1 VVINSALARGSAY
14 LRAAHFGPTVIVT
27 TTTFLLALSQYAPLN
42 ALRVA
47 IAIFAGQ
54 LVVGWSNDFI
64 DAPLDIAAHRTKKP
78 IVSKEINPEQ
88 LKRSIVFALVAA
100 LLLSLFSPLGLT
112 GTLIHFLGILS
123 ATLYNLKLKPTILS
137 PLPYIVSF
145 GALPWAIYLPAGNHP
160 PLWLF
165 IDFMLIAVAF
175 HFFNVL
181 KDFQWDINQGV
192 LGLPQRLGRNASLII
207 SISLVISAILVLIFL
222 N

>member
-1 VVINSALARGSAY
+1 MRKSLLAQGYAY
-14 LRAAHFGPTVIVT
+14 LRAAHFGPTLIVT
-27 TTTFLLALSQYAPLN
+27 TTTFLLALSQYSPIE

-54 LVVGWSNDFI
+54 LVIGWSNDFI
-64 DAPLDIAAHRTKKP
+64 DAPLDIAAQRTKKP
-78 IVSKEINPEQ
+78 IVGKEIDPDQ
-88 LKRSIVFALVAA
+88 LKKSVLIALVAA
-100 LLLSLFSPLGLT
+100 LLLSLFSPLGFT

-123 ATLYNLKLKPTILS
+123 ATLYNLKLKSTILS
-137 PLPYIVSF
+137 PLPFMVSF
-145 GALPWAIYLPAGNHP
+145 GALPWAIYLPTGNQP

-165 IDFMLIAVAF
+165 IGFMLISVAF

-192 LGLPQRLGRNASLII
+192 LGLPQRLGRKSSLVI

>member
-1 VVINSALARGSAY
+1 VLNSVLARGY
-14 LRAAHFGPTVIVT
+14 VFLRAAHFGPTVIVT
-27 TTTFLLALSQYAPLN
+27 TASFLLSLSQYSIIDS
-42 ALRVA
+42 LRVA

-88 LKRSIVFALVAA
+88 LKGSIVFALVAA
-100 LLLSLFSPLGLT
+100 VLLSLFSPLGLT

-123 ATLYNLKLKPTILS
+123 ATFYNFKLKPTILS
-137 PLPYIVSF
+137 PIPYIVSF

-160 PLWLF
+160 PLWLYL
-165 IDFMLIAVAF
+165 DFMLIAVAF

-181 KDFQWDINQGV
+181 KDFQWDIKQGIM
-192 LGLPQRLGRNASLII
+192 GIPQRLGRNVSLII
-207 SISLVISAILVLIFL
+207 SISLVCSAVLVFIYH

>member
-1 VVINSALARGSAY
+1 MLNSVLAQGY
-14 LRAAHFGPTVIVT
+14 VFLRAAHFGPTVIVT
-27 TTTFLLALSQYAPLN
+27 TASFLLSLSQYSIIDS
-42 ALRVA
+42 LRVA

-88 LKRSIVFALVAA
+88 LKGSIVFALVAA
-100 LLLSLFSPLGLT
+100 VLLSLFSPLGLT

-123 ATLYNLKLKPTILS
+123 ATFYNFKLKPTILS
-137 PLPYIVSF
+137 PIPYIVSF

-160 PLWLF
+160 PLWLYL
-165 IDFMLIAVAF
+165 DFMLIAVAF

-181 KDFQWDINQGV
+181 KDFQWDIKQGIM
-192 LGLPQRLGRNASLII
+192 GIPQRLGRNVSLII
-207 SISLVISAILVLIFL
+207 SISLVCSAVLVFIYR

>member
-1 VVINSALARGSAY
+1 VLNSVLARGY
-14 LRAAHFGPTVIVT
+14 VFLRAAHFGPTVIVT
-27 TTTFLLALSQYAPLN
+27 TASFLLSLSQYSIIDS
-42 ALRVA
+42 LRVA

-88 LKRSIVFALVAA
+88 LKKSILVALFVA
-100 LLLSLFSPLGLT
+100 LILSLFSPLGLT

-123 ATLYNLKLKPTILS
+123 ATFYNLKLKSTIIS

-160 PLWLF
+160 PLWLYL
-165 IDFMLIAVAF
+165 DFMLIAVAF

-181 KDFQWDINQGV
+181 KDFQWDIKQGIM
-192 LGLPQRLGRNASLII
+192 GIPQRLGRNVSLII
-207 SISLVISAILVLIFL
+207 SISLVVSAVIVLIFL

>member
-1 VVINSALARGSAY
+1 MLNSALARGYAY

-27 TTTFLLALSQYAPLN
+27 ATTFLLALSQYSLFD

-64 DAPLDIAAHRTKKP
+64 DAPLDIAAQRTKKP
-78 IVSKEINPEQ
+78 IVSKEIDRDQ
-88 LKRSIVFALVAA
+88 LRKSIVVALVAA
-100 LLLSLFSPLGLT
+100 LLLSLFSPLRIT

-123 ATLYNLKLKPTILS
+123 ATIYNLKLKSTILS
-137 PLPYIVSF
+137 PLPYLVSF
-145 GALPWAIYLPAGNHP
+145 GSLPWAIYLSAGNHP

-165 IDFMLIAVAF
+165 IDFMLISVAF

-181 KDFQWDINQGV
+181 KDFQWDIEQGI

-207 SISLVISAILVLIFL
+207 SILLVTTAILVFIYR
-222 N
+222 

>member
-1 VVINSALARGSAY
+1 VLNSALAQGFVF

-27 TTTFLLALSQYAPLN
+27 TASFLLSLSQYSIIDS
-42 ALRVA
+42 LRVT

-64 DAPLDIAAHRTKKP
+64 DAPLDIAAQRTKKP

-88 LKRSIVFALVAA
+88 LKKSILVALLAA
-100 LLLSLFSPLGLT
+100 LLLSLFSPLGIT

-123 ATLYNLKLKPTILS
+123 ATFYNFKLKPTILS
-137 PLPYIVSF
+137 PIPYIVSF

-160 PLWLF
+160 PLWLYL
-165 IDFMLIAVAF
+165 DFMIIAVAF

-181 KDFQWDINQGV
+181 KDFQWDINQGI
-192 LGLPQRLGRNASLII
+192 LGLPQRLGKNVSLII
-207 SISLVISAILVLIFL
+207 SISLVVSALLVFIFL
-222 N
+222 R

>member
-1 VVINSALARGSAY
+1 MRKSLLAQGY
-14 LRAAHFGPTVIVT
+14 IFLRAAHFGPTLIVT
-27 TTTFLLALSQYAPLN
+27 TITLVLALSQFSPIE

-54 LVVGWSNDFI
+54 LVVGWSNDLI
-64 DAPLDIAAHRTKKP
+64 DAPLDIAAQRTKKP

-88 LKRSIVFALVAA
+88 LKKSILVALFAA
-100 LLLSLFSPLGLT
+100 LLLSLSSPLGLT
-112 GTLIHFLGILS
+112 GTAIHFLGILS
-123 ATLYNLKLKPTILS
+123 ATFYNLKLKSTILS
-137 PLPYIVSF
+137 PIPYIVSF
-145 GALPWAIYLPAGNHP
+145 GALPWAIYLPVGNQP

-192 LGLPQRLGRNASLII
+192 LGLPQRLGRKTSLVI
-207 SISLVISAILVLIFL
+207 SISLVISAIFVLIFL

>member
-1 VVINSALARGSAY
+1 LS
-14 LRAAHFGPTVIVT
+14 
-27 TTTFLLALSQYAPLN
+27 LSQYSLIDSI
-42 ALRVA
+42 RVA

-64 DAPLDIAAHRTKKP
+64 DAPLDIAAQRTKKP
-78 IVSKEINPEQ
+78 IVNKEINPEQ
-88 LKRSIVFALVAA
+88 LKKSIFGALFVA
-100 LLLSLFSPLGLT
+100 LILSLFSPLGLT

-123 ATLYNLKLKPTILS
+123 ATIYNFKLKPTILS
-137 PLPYIVSF
+137 PLPYIISF
-145 GALPWAIYLPAGNHP
+145 GLLPWAIYLPAGNQP

-175 HFFNVL
+175 HLFNVL

-192 LGLPQRLGRNASLII
+192 LGLPQRLGRNASLVI
-207 SISLVISAILVLIFL
+207 SISLVVSAVFVLIFL

>member
-1 VVINSALARGSAY
+1 MLNSFLARGY
-14 LRAAHFGPTVIVT
+14 VFLRAAHFGPTVIVT
-27 TTTFLLALSQYAPLN
+27 TITFLLALSLYSLIDS
-42 ALRVA
+42 LRVA
-47 IAIFAGQ
+47 VAIFAGQ

-64 DAPLDIAAHRTKKP
+64 DAPLDIAAQRTKKP

-88 LKRSIVFALVAA
+88 LKKSIVGALFVA

-123 ATLYNLKLKPTILS
+123 ATIYNFKLKPTILS
-137 PLPYIVSF
+137 PLPFIVSF
-145 GALPWAIYLPAGNHP
+145 GALPWAIYLPAGNQP

-192 LGLPQRLGRNASLII
+192 LGLPQRLGRNASLVI

>member
-1 VVINSALARGSAY
+1 VLNSVLARGY
-14 LRAAHFGPTVIVT
+14 VFLRAAHFGPTVIVT
-27 TTTFLLALSQYAPLN
+27 TASFLLSLSQYSIIDS
-42 ALRVA
+42 LRVT

-64 DAPLDIAAHRTKKP
+64 DAPLDIAAQRTKKP

-88 LKRSIVFALVAA
+88 LKKSILVALLAA
-100 LLLSLFSPLGLT
+100 LLLSLFSPLGIT

-123 ATLYNLKLKPTILS
+123 ATFYNFKLKPTILS
-137 PLPYIVSF
+137 PIPYIVSF

-160 PLWLF
+160 PLWLYL
-165 IDFMLIAVAF
+165 DFMLIAVAF

-181 KDFQWDINQGV
+181 KDFQWDIKQGIM
-192 LGLPQRLGRNASLII
+192 GIPQRLGRNVSLII
-207 SISLVISAILVLIFL
+207 SISLVCSAVLVFIYR

>member
-1 VVINSALARGSAY
+1 VLNSVLARGY
-14 LRAAHFGPTVIVT
+14 VFLRAAHFGPTVIVT
-27 TTTFLLALSQYAPLN
+27 TASFLLSLSQYSIIDS
-42 ALRVA
+42 LRVA

-88 LKRSIVFALVAA
+88 LKKSILVALLAA
-100 LLLSLFSPLGLT
+100 LLLSLFSPLGIT

-123 ATLYNLKLKPTILS
+123 ATFYNLKLKSTILS
-137 PLPYIVSF
+137 PIPYIVSF
-145 GALPWAIYLPAGNHP
+145 GALPWAIYLPAGNQP

-192 LGLPQRLGRNASLII
+192 LGLPQRLGRNASLVI
-207 SISLVISAILVLIFL
+207 SISLVISAIFVLIYR
-222 N
+222 

>member
-1 VVINSALARGSAY
+1 VLNSALAKGFVF

-27 TTTFLLALSQYAPLN
+27 VTTFLLSLSQYSLIN
-42 ALRVA
+42 SIRVA

-64 DAPLDIAAHRTKKP
+64 DAPLDIAAQRTKKP
-78 IVSKEINPEQ
+78 IVNKEINPEQ
-88 LKRSIVFALVAA
+88 LKKSIFGALFVA
-100 LLLSLFSPLGLT
+100 LILSLFSPLGLT

-123 ATLYNLKLKPTILS
+123 ATIYNFKLKPTILS
-137 PLPYIVSF
+137 PLPYIISF
-145 GALPWAIYLPAGNHP
+145 GLLPWAIYLPAGNQP

-192 LGLPQRLGRNASLII
+192 LGLPQRLGRNASLVI
-207 SISLVISAILVLIFL
+207 SISLVVSAVFVLIFL

>member
-1 VVINSALARGSAY
+1 VLNSALAQGFVF

-27 TTTFLLALSQYAPLN
+27 TASFLLSLSQYSLIDS
-42 ALRVA
+42 LRVA

-88 LKRSIVFALVAA
+88 LKKSILVALFVA
-100 LLLSLFSPLGLT
+100 LILSLFSPLGLT

-123 ATLYNLKLKPTILS
+123 ATFYNLKLKPTILS

-145 GALPWAIYLPAGNHP
+145 GALPWAIYLPAENQP
-160 PLWLF
+160 PLWLYL
-165 IDFMLIAVAF
+165 DFMIIAVAF

-181 KDFQWDINQGV
+181 KDFQWDINQGI
-192 LGLPQRLGRNASLII
+192 LGLPQRLGKNVSLII
-207 SISLVISAILVLIFL
+207 SISLVVSALLVFIFL
-222 N
+222 R

>member
-1 VVINSALARGSAY
+1 VLNSALAQGFVF

-27 TTTFLLALSQYAPLN
+27 VATFLLSLSQYSLIDSI
-42 ALRVA
+42 RVA

-64 DAPLDIAAHRTKKP
+64 DAPLDIAAQRTKKP

-88 LKRSIVFALVAA
+88 LKKSIFGALFVA
-100 LLLSLFSPLGLT
+100 LILSLFSPLGLT

-123 ATLYNLKLKPTILS
+123 ATFYNLKLKSTILS
-137 PLPYIVSF
+137 PLPFIVSF
-145 GALPWAIYLPAGNHP
+145 GALPWAIYLPVGNQP

-192 LGLPQRLGRNASLII
+192 LGLPQRLGRNVSSIV
-207 SISLVISAILVLIFL
+207 SISLVVSAVIVLIFL

>member
-1 VVINSALARGSAY
+1 VLNSALAQGFVF

-27 TTTFLLALSQYAPLN
+27 VTTFLLSLSQYSLIDSI
-42 ALRVA
+42 RVA

-64 DAPLDIAAHRTKKP
+64 DAPLDIAAQRTKKP
-78 IVSKEINPEQ
+78 IVNKEINPEQ
-88 LKRSIVFALVAA
+88 LKKSIFGALFVA
-100 LLLSLFSPLGLT
+100 LILSLFSPLGLT

-123 ATLYNLKLKPTILS
+123 ATIYNFKLKPTILS
-137 PLPYIVSF
+137 PLPYIISF
-145 GALPWAIYLPAGNHP
+145 GLLPWAIYLPAGNQP

-175 HFFNVL
+175 HLFNVL

-192 LGLPQRLGRNASLII
+192 LGLPQRLGRNASLVI
-207 SISLVISAILVLIFL
+207 SISLVVSAVFVLIFL

>member
-1 VVINSALARGSAY
+1 VLNSALAQGFVF

-27 TTTFLLALSQYAPLN
+27 TASFLLSLSQYSIIDS
-42 ALRVA
+42 LRVT

-64 DAPLDIAAHRTKKP
+64 DAPLDIAAQRTKKP

-88 LKRSIVFALVAA
+88 LKKSILVALLAA
-100 LLLSLFSPLGLT
+100 LLLSLFSPLGIT

-123 ATLYNLKLKPTILS
+123 ATFYNFKLKPTILS
-137 PLPYIVSF
+137 PIPYIVSF

-160 PLWLF
+160 PLWLYL
-165 IDFMLIAVAF
+165 DFMLIAVAF

-181 KDFQWDINQGV
+181 KDFQWDIKQGIM
-192 LGLPQRLGRNASLII
+192 GIPQRLGRNVSLII
-207 SISLVISAILVLIFL
+207 SISLVCSAVLVFIYR

>member
-1 VVINSALARGSAY
+1 MLNSALAQGFVF
-14 LRAAHFGPTVIVT
+14 LRAAHFGPTLIVT
-27 TTTFLLALSQYAPLN
+27 ATTFLLALSQYSLID

-64 DAPLDIAAHRTKKP
+64 DAPLDIAAQRTKKP
-78 IVSKEINPEQ
+78 IVSKEIDRDQ
-88 LKRSIVFALVAA
+88 LRKSIVVALVAA
-100 LLLSLFSPLGLT
+100 LLLSLFSPLRIT

-123 ATLYNLKLKPTILS
+123 ATIYNLKLKSTILS
-137 PLPYIVSF
+137 PLPYLVSF
-145 GALPWAIYLPAGNHP
+145 GSLPWAIYLSAGNHP

-165 IDFMLIAVAF
+165 IDFMLISVAF

-181 KDFQWDINQGV
+181 KDFQWDIEQGI

-207 SISLVISAILVLIFL
+207 SILLVTTAILVFIYR
-222 N
+222 

>member
-1 VVINSALARGSAY
+1 VLNSFLTRGY
-14 LRAAHFGPTVIVT
+14 VFLRAAHFGPTVIVT
-27 TTTFLLALSQYAPLN
+27 TITFLLALSQYSLIN
-42 ALRVA
+42 SLRVA

-64 DAPLDIAAHRTKKP
+64 DAPLDIAAQRSKKP

-88 LKRSIVFALVAA
+88 LKKSIFGALFAA
-100 LLLSLFSPLGLT
+100 LILSLFSPLGLT

-123 ATLYNLKLKPTILS
+123 ATFYNLKLKSTILS
-137 PLPYIVSF
+137 PFPYIVSF
-145 GALPWAIYLPAGNHP
+145 GALPWAIYLPAGNQP

-192 LGLPQRLGRNASLII
+192 LGLPQRLGRNASLVI

>member
-1 VVINSALARGSAY
+1 MLISVLARGY
-14 LRAAHFGPTVIVT
+14 VFLRAAHFGPTVIVT
-27 TTTFLLALSQYAPLN
+27 ITTFLLAISQYSIID

-47 IAIFAGQ
+47 LAIFAGQ

-64 DAPLDIAAHRTKKP
+64 DAPLDIAAQRTKKP

-100 LLLSLFSPLGLT
+100 LLLSLFSPLGIT

-123 ATLYNLKLKPTILS
+123 ATFYNLKLKSTIIS

-145 GALPWAIYLPAGNHP
+145 GALPWAIYLPAGNQP

-181 KDFQWDINQGV
+181 KDFQWDIEQGI
-192 LGLPQRLGRNASLII
+192 LGLPQRLGRNVSLII
-207 SISLVISAILVLIFL
+207 SISLVVSALLVFIFL

>member
-1 VVINSALARGSAY
+1 MLNSVLARGY
-14 LRAAHFGPTVIVT
+14 VFLRAAHFGPTVIVT
-27 TTTFLLALSQYAPLN
+27 TASFLLSLSQYSIIDS
-42 ALRVA
+42 LRVA

-88 LKRSIVFALVAA
+88 LKGSIVFALVAA
-100 LLLSLFSPLGLT
+100 VLLSLFSPLGLT

-123 ATLYNLKLKPTILS
+123 ATFYNFKLKPTILS
-137 PLPYIVSF
+137 PIPYIVSF

-160 PLWLF
+160 PLWLYL
-165 IDFMLIAVAF
+165 DFMLIAVAF

-181 KDFQWDINQGV
+181 KDFQWDIKQGIM
-192 LGLPQRLGRNASLII
+192 GIPQRLGRNVSLII
-207 SISLVISAILVLIFL
+207 SISLVCSAVLVFIYR

>member
-1 VVINSALARGSAY
+1 MLNSVLARGY
-14 LRAAHFGPTVIVT
+14 VFLRAAHFGPTVIVT
-27 TTTFLLALSQYAPLN
+27 GASFLLSLSQYSIIDS
-42 ALRVA
+42 LRVA

-64 DAPLDIAAHRTKKP
+64 DAPLDIAAERTKKP

-88 LKRSIVFALVAA
+88 LKGSIVFALVAA
-100 LLLSLFSPLGLT
+100 VLLSLFSPLGLT

-123 ATLYNLKLKPTILS
+123 ATFYNFKLKPTILS
-137 PLPYIVSF
+137 PIPYIVSF

-160 PLWLF
+160 PLWLYL
-165 IDFMLIAVAF
+165 DFMLIAVAF

-181 KDFQWDINQGV
+181 KDFQWDIKQGIM
-192 LGLPQRLGRNASLII
+192 GIPQRLGRNVSLII
-207 SISLVISAILVLIFL
+207 SISLVCSAVLVFIYR

>member
-1 VVINSALARGSAY
+1 MLNSALAQGFVF

-27 TTTFLLALSQYAPLN
+27 TASFLLSLSQYSIIDS
-42 ALRVA
+42 LRVA

-88 LKRSIVFALVAA
+88 LKKSIVFALIAA
-100 LLLSLFSPLGLT
+100 LLFSLFSPLGIT
-112 GTLIHFLGILS
+112 GTLVHFLGILS
-123 ATLYNLKLKPTILS
+123 ATFYNFKLKPTILS
-137 PLPYIVSF
+137 PIPYIVSF

-160 PLWLF
+160 PLWLYL
-165 IDFMLIAVAF
+165 DFMLIAVAF

-181 KDFQWDINQGV
+181 KDFQWDIKQGIM
-192 LGLPQRLGRNASLII
+192 GIPQRLGRNVSLII
-207 SISLVISAILVLIFL
+207 SISLVCSAVLVFIYR

>member
-1 VVINSALARGSAY
+1 VLNSVLARGY
-14 LRAAHFGPTVIVT
+14 VFLRAAHFGPTVIVT
-27 TTTFLLALSQYAPLN
+27 TASFLLSLSQYSIIDS
-42 ALRVA
+42 LRVT

-64 DAPLDIAAHRTKKP
+64 DAPLDIAAQRTKKP

-88 LKRSIVFALVAA
+88 LKKSILVALLAA
-100 LLLSLFSPLGLT
+100 LLLSLFSPLGIT

-123 ATLYNLKLKPTILS
+123 ATFYNFKLKPTILS

-145 GALPWAIYLPAGNHP
+145 GALPWAIYLPAGNQP

-192 LGLPQRLGRNASLII
+192 LGLPQRLGRNASLVI
-207 SISLVISAILVLIFL
+207 SISLVISAIFVLIYR
-222 N
+222 

>member
-1 VVINSALARGSAY
+1 MLNSFLTRGY
-14 LRAAHFGPTVIVT
+14 VFLRAAHFGPTVIVT
-27 TTTFLLALSQYAPLN
+27 TITFLLALSQYSLIN
-42 ALRVA
+42 SLRVA

-64 DAPLDIAAHRTKKP
+64 DAPLDIAAQRSKKP

-88 LKRSIVFALVAA
+88 LKKSIFGALFVA
-100 LLLSLFSPLGLT
+100 LILSLFSPLGLN

-123 ATLYNLKLKPTILS
+123 ATFYNLKLKSTILS
-137 PLPYIVSF
+137 PFPYIVSF
-145 GALPWAIYLPAGNHP
+145 GALPWAIYLPAGNQP

-192 LGLPQRLGRNASLII
+192 LGLPQCLGRNVSLFI
-207 SISLVISAILVLIFL
+207 SISLVVSAVIVLIFL

>member
-1 VVINSALARGSAY
+1 MLNSALAQGFVF

-27 TTTFLLALSQYAPLN
+27 TVSFLLSLTQYSLTDS
-42 ALRVA
+42 LRVA

-88 LKRSIVFALVAA
+88 LKGSIVFALVAA
-100 LLLSLFSPLGLT
+100 VLLSLFSPLGLT

-123 ATLYNLKLKPTILS
+123 ATFYNFKLKPTILS
-137 PLPYIVSF
+137 PIPYIVSF

-160 PLWLF
+160 PLWLYL
-165 IDFMLIAVAF
+165 DFMLIAVAF

-181 KDFQWDINQGV
+181 KDFQWDIKQGIM
-192 LGLPQRLGRNASLII
+192 GIPQRLGRNVSLII
-207 SISLVISAILVLIFL
+207 SISLVCSAVLVFIYR

>member
-1 VVINSALARGSAY
+1 VLNSALSRGFVF
-14 LRAAHFGPTVIVT
+14 LRAAHFGPTLIVT
-27 TTTFLLALSQYAPLN
+27 TASFLLSLSQYSIIDS
-42 ALRVA
+42 LRVT

-64 DAPLDIAAHRTKKP
+64 DAPLDIAAQRTKKP

-88 LKRSIVFALVAA
+88 LKKSILVALLAA
-100 LLLSLFSPLGLT
+100 LLLSLFSPLGIT

-123 ATLYNLKLKPTILS
+123 ATFYNLKLKSTILS
-137 PLPYIVSF
+137 PIPYIVSF

-160 PLWLF
+160 PLWLYL
-165 IDFMLIAVAF
+165 DFMLIAVAF

-181 KDFQWDINQGV
+181 KDFQWDIKQGIM
-192 LGLPQRLGRNASLII
+192 GIPQRLGRNVSLII
-207 SISLVISAILVLIFL
+207 SISLVCSAVLVFIYR